1 MINKSLNIF
10 SPELIFL
17 SIIGLIIASWNKIP
31 NCNPISL
38 GFDEQSFLFWK
49 HVRSLDLIP
58 FKDFFYPYGLLFYL
72 KIDDSLWLTISIV
85 LVVVS
90 IGSIFLFFR
99 NIFEDRLYTYTFFL
113 AFCLFVGAFL
123 GFDSFLRYSPIIF
136 VAYVASTLTYRGVIL
151 NKIPALLIG
160 LTLGLLFSLINDLFF
175 YSFFVSFSLTLFYL
189 VFKHRKVDKKVFLFA
204 AYSLF
209 GFLIGA
215 FPLLIYLNKNDAL
228 GSFVENYR
236 LLKDISI
243 FAKVPFPPTLKS
255 FENLFVIGTLI
266 IFLLS
271 LTSDVIWKKKK
282 SFSFYLKLSLIIA
295 IVFLEQKNIVRSFY
309 QQLSFIGLIA
319 FSFLANDFKKK
330 LEQIKIQRKFIY
342 FFVLNLLFLI
352 FISIYLDRGLSL
364 KKSFFQI
371 NKINCNQIKLAEQ
384 NQLKLKK
391 YEEVKR
397 FLLTKKNP
405 TIFSFPGDP
414 IFYLLLDQKPPYYP
428 SIYEATPLYA
438 QEKMIEYIKSS
449 KVNFVILNQKSSS
462 IQDGVPD
469 KIRGKLLY
477 DYISK
482 NFVFDKKID
491 SFLILR
497 KK

>member
-17 SIIGLIIASWNKIP
+17 SIIGLIIASWNKIS
-31 NCNPISL
+31 NCNPFSL

-72 KIDDSLWLTISIV
+72 KIDDSLWFTISIV
-85 LVVVS
+85 LVAVS
-90 IGSIFLFFR
+90 IGLIFLFFR

-136 VAYVASTLTYRGVIL
+136 VAYVASTLAYRGIIL
-151 NKIPALLIG
+151 NKISALLIG
-160 LTLGLLFSLINDLFF
+160 LTLGLLFSFINDLFF

-189 VFKHRKVDKKVFLFA
+189 IFKHRKVDKKVFLFA

-215 FPLLIYLNKNDAL
+215 FPLLIYLSKNDAL

-266 IFLLS
+266 ISLLS
-271 LTSDVIWKKKK
+271 LTSDVIWQKKK
-282 SFSFYLKLSLIIA
+282 SFSFYLKFSLIIA
-295 IVFLEQKNIVRSFY
+295 VVFLEQKNIVRSFY
-309 QQLSFIGLIA
+309 QQLSFIGLII

-330 LEQIKIQRKFIY
+330 LEQIKIQRKIIY
-342 FFVLNLLFLI
+342 FFVLNLIFLI
-352 FISIYLDRGLSL
+352 SSHFLSQSSLFYHTCSMNLISVSRI
-364 KKSFFQI
+364 KK
-371 NKINCNQIKLAEQ
+371 
-384 NQLKLKK
+384 
-391 YEEVKR
+391 
-397 FLLTKKNP
+397 
-405 TIFSFPGDP
+405 
-414 IFYLLLDQKPPYYP
+414 
-428 SIYEATPLYA
+428 
-438 QEKMIEYIKSS
+438 
-449 KVNFVILNQKSSS
+449 
-462 IQDGVPD
+462 
-469 KIRGKLLY
+469 
-477 DYISK
+477 
-482 NFVFDKKID
+482 
-491 SFLILR
+491 
-497 KK
+497 